1 MDTGWLYDFLALIET
16 GSFTQAA
23 AYRNC
28 SQAAFSRRIQNLEN
42 WVGDKLVDRSVYPMK
57 LTAAG
62 EKFHHKTLSLTAALE
77 EARGDAGQGE
87 LYQQVR
93 VALTY
98 SLAADR
104 FPHWWARWVSGADIR
119 CATLVGNVLETTS
132 LFTAG
137 QADFLISYWHPLYP
151 GSELDQTLYDKVV
164 ISRVVLRPYANRVVR
179 LPGTSKQPVP
189 LLHYTEP
196 SYFAKVVRHIWDTAN
211 QPLHHQVIMTSEMT
225 ATLARAAQHGLGV
238 AWLTDS
244 HVKHLA
250 GPALIPVD
258 QLPEGLEH
266 DGIASSP
273 WCESLDVVV
282 HKAYANRRQ
291 PVQQIWQAM
300 KAVAV

>member
-28 SQAAFSRRIQNLEN
+28 SQAAFSRRIQNLES
-42 WVGDKLVDRSVYPMK
+42 WVGSRLVDRSVYPMK
-57 LTAAG
+57 LTIAG
-62 EKFHHKTLSLTAALE
+62 EKFHHQTLSLTAALE
-77 EARGDAGQGE
+77 DARVETGQGE
-87 LYQQVR
+87 LYQRVR

-104 FPHWWARWVSGADIR
+104 FPHWWAKWISGSDVC

-151 GSELDQTLYDKVV
+151 GSELDQNLYDKVV
-164 ISRVVLRPYANRVVR
+164 IGRVLLRPYANREIVF
-179 LPGTSKQPVP
+179 PGTSKQPVP
-189 LLHYTEP
+189 LLHYTES

-211 QPLHHQVIMTSEMT
+211 QPLRHQIIMTSEMT

-250 GPALIPVD
+250 GPPLIPVD
-258 QLPEGLEH
+258 VSTMSLGSSNAVNGL
-266 DGIASSP
+266 

-282 HKAYANRRQ
+282 HKAYANRRH
-291 PVQQIWQAM
+291 PVQQIWHAI
-300 KAVAV
+300 KAEAV